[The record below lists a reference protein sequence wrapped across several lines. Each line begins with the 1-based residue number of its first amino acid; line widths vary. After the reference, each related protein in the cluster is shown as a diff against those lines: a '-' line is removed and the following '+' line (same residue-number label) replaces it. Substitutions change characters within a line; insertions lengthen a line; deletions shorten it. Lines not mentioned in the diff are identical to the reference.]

1 MTAAEPVATDF
12 LSRWFAVLDSVTPER
27 VLEMIAPDFRFA
39 VLWAADGAA
48 AEFGGG
54 VAELEGYLAQ
64 REPDGQV
71 HHVDVITREGGREV
85 AFGHTTRHGGQLAT
99 FTAAA
104 ELDES
109 GRVRRLFAARTTGI
123 AF

>member
-1 MTAAEPVATDF
+1 VTAAEPVAADF
-12 LSRWFAVLDSVTPER
+12 LSRWFAVLDSDTPER
-27 VLEMIAPDFRFA
+27 VLDMIAPDFRFV
-39 VLWAADGAA
+39 VLWAVDGAA
-48 AEFGGG
+48 AEFSGA
-54 VAELEGYLAQ
+54 VAELEGYLEQ

-85 AFGHTTRHGGQLAT
+85 AFGHTTRHGEQLAT

-104 ELDES
+104 ELDAS
-109 GRVRRLFAARTTGI
+109 GHLRRLLAARTTAI